1 MDVTPRTNTT
11 EQDEVRSRLTASIE
25 KAKEMCARL
34 QEQTVAA
41 GKATDKAVR
50 EHPYQ
55 SLGVAFGV
63 GLLVGLLASRRGRD

>member
-1 MDVTPRTNTT
+1 MEATSRINT

-34 QEQTVAA
+34 QEQTMAA

-50 EHPYQ
+50 EHPYEAI
-55 SLGVAFGV
+55 GIAFGL
-63 GLLVGLLASRRGRD
+63 GMLIGLLALRRHRD

>member
-1 MDVTPRTNTT
+1 MEATSRINT
-11 EQDEVRSRLTASIE
+11 EPDEVRSRLTASIE

-50 EHPYQ
+50 EHPYEAI
-55 SLGVAFGV
+55 GIAFGL
-63 GLLVGLLASRRGRD
+63 GMLIGLLAIRRHRD